1 MSFNITTDIFN
12 VYEEEIRVYYTTTGK
27 ASKIMGGGEIN
38 TTTMF
43 KQL

>member
-12 VYEEEIRVYYTTTGK
+12 VYEEEIRVYYSTSSGK
-27 ASKIMGGGEIN
+27 ASKIMGGGIN

>member
-12 VYEEEIRVYYTTTGK
+12 VYEEEIRVYYTSTAK
-27 ASKIMGGGEIN
+27 ASKTMGGGEIN
-38 TTTMF
+38 KTKIL

>member
-12 VYEEEIRVYYTTTGK
+12 VYEEEIKVYYYNKNT
-27 ASKIMGGGEIN
+27 SIILGGGGIN

>member
-12 VYEEEIRVYYTTTGK
+12 VYEEEIRVYYTTTAK
-27 ASKIMGGGEIN
+27 ASKIMGGGIN

>member
-12 VYEEEIRVYYTTTGK
+12 VYEEEIRVYYTTTAK
-27 ASKIMGGGEIN
+27 ASKIMGGEIN